1 MNEKTKAEF
10 LILFVIVVIIIVPF
24 ATAVS
29 FAAGEIKAEERI
41 CNNAGGVLV
50 ERSCINR
57 KALIDIRGD
66 YR

>member
-1 MNEKTKAEF
+1 MNELTR
-10 LILFVIVVIIIVPF
+10 VIVVTLIVSL
-24 ATAVS
+24 AIAIS
-29 FAAGEIKAEERI
+29 FTEGRVRAEERI

-50 ERSCINR
+50 ERACINR